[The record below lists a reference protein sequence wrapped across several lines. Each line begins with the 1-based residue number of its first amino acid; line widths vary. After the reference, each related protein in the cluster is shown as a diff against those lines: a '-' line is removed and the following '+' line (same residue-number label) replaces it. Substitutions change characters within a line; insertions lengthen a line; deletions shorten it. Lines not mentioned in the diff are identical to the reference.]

1 MRGYFAH
8 ISYQPKNV
16 GFFYK
21 CMSFIFLPD
30 SYTENLKSWMSVRF
44 DYWTSKCLLHQAS
57 TSCHGGNPVP
67 FCQLPECFHSSICG
81 IHAWMGLHVSLFHF
95 IGFWVFLTGCSSA
108 ALAPSSLGCFY
119 CSDLFCLCR
128 VLFVIQL
135 SFGPC
140 LAPTKVLPYLSLL
153 YHSSF
158 LLNAFVSGIIG
169 L

>member
-1 MRGYFAH
+1 M
-8 ISYQPKNV
+8 P
-16 GFFYK
+16 
-21 CMSFIFLPD
+21 FIFLPD

-44 DYWTSKCLLHQAS
+44 DYWPSKCLLCQAS
-57 TSCHGGNPVP
+57 TSCREGNPVP
-67 FCQLPECFHSSICG
+67 FCQPSECFHSSVRG
-81 IHAWMGLHVSLFHF
+81 ILAWMGLHISLFHF
-95 IGFWVFLTGCSSA
+95 LGFRVFLPVCSSA

-140 LAPTKVLPYLSLL
+140 LAPPRYCLL

-158 LLNAFVSGIIG
+158 LFNAFVSGIIG